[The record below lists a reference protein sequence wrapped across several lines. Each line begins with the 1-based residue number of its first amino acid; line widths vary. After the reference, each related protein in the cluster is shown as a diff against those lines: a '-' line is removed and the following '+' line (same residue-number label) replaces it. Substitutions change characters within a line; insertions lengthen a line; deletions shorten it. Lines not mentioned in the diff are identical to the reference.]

1 MGASGQ
7 LTAPHLKA
15 DWTTPFDDTRRIS
28 LTAPA
33 DFQTAESPG
42 VLTLADINQAQRD
55 RLVNGDVGLD
65 SLFLRAILWP
75 TP

>member
-1 MGASGQ
+1 MSTSSQ

-15 DWTTPFDDTRRIS
+15 DLKTPFDDTRRIS

-42 VLTLADINQAQRD
+42 VLTLADINQALRD
-55 RLVNGDVGLD
+55 RLVNSDVILD